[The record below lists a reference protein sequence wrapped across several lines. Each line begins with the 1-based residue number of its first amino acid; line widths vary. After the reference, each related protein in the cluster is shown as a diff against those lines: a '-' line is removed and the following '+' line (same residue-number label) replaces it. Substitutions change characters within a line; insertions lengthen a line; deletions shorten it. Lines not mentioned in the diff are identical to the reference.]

1 MSIEI
6 TDTELSRELG
16 FFAVVTTA
24 AGTMIGAGI
33 FILPGLA
40 AEAAGPA
47 ASLSFLIA
55 GVIAGISTLSAAELA
70 TAMPRAGGPYF
81 FVSRAMGPA
90 FGAVI
95 GLGAWLAL
103 IFKGSFALVG
113 LGQYVHHFTPV
124 PVIATA
130 VVGGVALTA
139 VNWMGTKFSGMLQ
152 NVIVVVLLAIIGVFV
167 GRGFFAV
174 DSELLTP
181 YFHFGA
187 EGVWAATGLVFISYL
202 GVVKA
207 AAIAEEVRNPGRNLP
222 AGLLTSVIM
231 VTLLY
236 IAVMLVV
243 TGVLPIEAGPGGVP
257 GIADREAP
265 LADAGAAFMGA
276 VGGALMGVSGILA
289 TASTGN
295 AAVLSSA
302 RFPFAMARDGLMS
315 SALSRTHDRF
325 GTPGRAIWLTGVV
338 MVALVLLFDVEGL
351 AKLGG
356 TFGIMVFTLLNV
368 AVLLL
373 RRARPDWYDPPFRAP
388 LYPGLQVV
396 GSLAALSLI
405 PQMGLLSQAGG
416 LLFVLVGVGWYLW
429 QRQRGEPVAPEYG
442 LPDQLRRVVHQ
453 QSLEAKGRAQAERT
467 IDRGLDRLTGRI
479 VVELERGQPHRNLL
493 TVAAGLARE
502 SGAGLEIVLL
512 EEVPDQVPLSEHQTP
527 LEPRWEREV
536 SERLEGS
543 DLDVEVHKVVTHD
556 RDRALLARVGR
567 DARALLVEWHEP
579 LRVHRLRNSH
589 VDRLLE
595 DSPVPVMVLR
605 SVEDCP
611 IERVLVAVGGGP
623 YERIEVEAASAVASA
638 TGARLVFLKVLPEDA
653 SEARRQNAE
662 EYLRA
667 LRELVRV
674 PAEVRLVE
682 GGDVQES
689 LASEGTDS
697 DLLVLGTSASG
708 RLGRAVFGRLSDRVA
723 SQSACSVLMV
733 QAEPGGLPGPSD
745 LLWRAFREH

>member
-1 MSIEI
+1 MTVEI
-6 TDTELSRELG
+6 TETELSRELG

-47 ASLSFLIA
+47 ASLSFLAA
-55 GVIAGISTLSAAELA
+55 GLIAGISTLSAAELA

-90 FGAVI
+90 FGAVV

-124 PVIATA
+124 PMLATA
-130 VVGGVALTA
+130 VAGGLALTA
-139 VNWMGTKFSGMLQ
+139 LNWLGTKFSGMLQ
-152 NVIVVVLLAIIGVFV
+152 NVIVVVLLAIIGAFV
-167 GRGFFAV
+167 GRGFFAI
-174 DSELLTP
+174 EEGLLTP
-181 YFHFGA
+181 YFHYGA
-187 EGVWAATGLVFISYL
+187 GGVWAATGLVFISYL
-202 GVVKA
+202 GIVKA
-207 AAIAEEVRNPGRNLP
+207 AAIAEEVRDPGRNLP
-222 AGLLTSVIM
+222 AGLLTSVIL

-243 TGVLPIEAGPGGVP
+243 TGVLPIEAGPDGVP
-257 GIADREAP
+257 AIADREAP

-276 VGGALMGVSGILA
+276 LGGALMGVSGILA

-315 SALSRTHDRF
+315 PALSEIHARF
-325 GTPGRAIWLTGVV
+325 GTPARAIGLTGAV

-356 TFGIMVFTLLNV
+356 TFGILVFTLLNV

-373 RRARPDWYDPPFRAP
+373 RRARPAWYDPPFEAP
-388 LYPGLQVV
+388 LYPGLQIV
-396 GSLAALSLI
+396 GSVAALSLI
-405 PQMGLLSQAGG
+405 PQMGLLSQAGAA
-416 LLFVLVGVGWYLW
+416 LFVLAGVGWYLW

-442 LPDQLRRVVHQ
+442 LPEQLRRVVHK
-453 QSLEAKGRAQAERT
+453 QSLEAKGRAQAART
-467 IDRGLDRLTGRI
+467 IERGLDRLAGRI
-479 VVELERGQPHRNLL
+479 VVELERGRPHVGLL

-502 SGAGLEIVLL
+502 AGAGLEVVLL
-512 EEVPDQVPLSEHQTP
+512 EEVPEQVPLSERQTP
-527 LEPRWEREV
+527 LEPEWEREV
-536 SERLEGS
+536 RERLEGT

-556 RDRALLARVGR
+556 RERALLARVDR
-567 DARALLVEWHEP
+567 NARVLLVEWHEP
-579 LRVHRLRNSH
+579 LRIHRLRNSH

-595 DSPVPVMVLR
+595 DASVPVMVLR
-605 SVEDCP
+605 AVDGRTF
-611 IERVLVAVGGGP
+611 ERVLVAVGGGP
-623 YERIEVEAASAVASA
+623 YERIEVEAASAVAAA
-638 TGARLVFLKVLPEDA
+638 TDARVVFLKVLPPDA
-653 SEARRQNAE
+653 PEARRQNAG

-674 PAEVRLVE
+674 PAEARLVE
-682 GGDVQES
+682 GDDVAET
-689 LASEGTDS
+689 LASEGRES
-697 DLLVLGTSASG
+697 DLLVLGATAAG
-708 RLGRAVFGRLSDRVA
+708 RFGRAVFGRMSDRVA
-723 SQSACSVLMV
+723 SRSKSSVLMV
-733 QAEPGGLPGPSD
+733 QGEPGGLPRPST
-745 LLWRAFREH
+745 LLWRHFRER